1 MEKKMKYRNLI
12 EHNQCI
18 LCNSNTNIE
27 VDHIDSDHSN
37 SVPSNL
43 QALCKNCHILKTEFD
58 RKKLGL
64 YFSSIIFNVKKDT
77 KLQEKFQNRS
87 DRIRMVDLKTILSNS
102 EIKKINNT
110 FRIKDNIYK
119 KNEDFFKEFYYNYGQ
134 YAWDENICA
143 IKMFPQSGYNKLSE
157 NFAVLYDLLSK
168 NNKSAYFESIKS
180 DLIFENKLRFTF
192 NTFLDKARFK
202 HNFYQVDKNKNL
214 IRKLIK
220 IAYGND
226 YKLEISSHR
235 LRQKLYF
242 QKSTQRVPS

>member
-87 DRIRMVDLKTILSNS
+87 FRIRMEDLKTILSNS

-143 IKMFPQSGYNKLSE
+143 IKMFPQSDYNKLSE

-202 HNFYQVDKNKNL
+202 HNFYDSDNNKNL
-214 IRKLIK
+214 LREIINV
-220 IAYGND
+220 AYGND
-226 YKLEISSHR
+226 YKVEISSPR

-242 QKSTQRVPS
+242 

>member
-1 MEKKMKYRNLI
+1 ME
-12 EHNQCI
+12 
-18 LCNSNTNIE
+18 
-27 VDHIDSDHSN
+27 
-37 SVPSNL
+37 
-43 QALCKNCHILKTEFD
+43 
-58 RKKLGL
+58 
-64 YFSSIIFNVKKDT
+64 
-77 KLQEKFQNRS
+77 
-87 DRIRMVDLKTILSNS
+87 DLKTILSNS

-143 IKMFPQSGYNKLSE
+143 IKMFPQSDYNKLSE

-202 HNFYQVDKNKNL
+202 HNFYDSDNNKNL
-214 IRKLIK
+214 LREIINV
-220 IAYGND
+220 AYGND
-226 YKLEISSHR
+226 YKVEISSPR

-242 QKSTQRVPS
+242 